1 SVCQSLFAMSGSIG
15 KGLEQELKC
24 PLCRAWFV
32 RPLLLPC
39 GHSLCRDCWAGIQQ
53 APADDQMSVLSETD
67 SGVSLPASRPDSLVT
82 AVPGAAGTIGGF
94 LCPACRKPV
103 APPHSQQLPAN
114 RALERLVSAAAAASS
129 ANKDHGSQDCG
140 NDEDVVE
147 LNDCRRHPGEPGAF
161 CLSCRGSFACGL
173 CAGEEPC
180 AAEAR
185 RSRRRRRAAPACT
198 AAGRLQSSE
207 GFVEPQSAYSSLK
220 MQGFVEPQSAY
231 SSLKMQGFV
240 EPQSAYSSLKMQGFV
255 EPQSAYISL
264 KMQGFVEPQSAYS
277 SLKMQGF
284 VEPQSAYSC
293 LKMWSSTE
301 LSQALQSLSEQAKS
315 GSEFLQ
321 RLKSSSERIKSNR
334 EVMAAAVTEQFDSLV
349 SALQSK
355 KQ

>member
-1 SVCQSLFAMSGSIG
+1 LSRNVRQASAKASR
-15 KGLEQELKC
+15 QELKC

-67 SGVSLPASRPDSLVT
+67 SLGRVPAG
-82 AVPGAAGTIGGF
+82 VPGRTV
-94 LCPACRKPV
+94 CDRCRWRRRT
-103 APPHSQQLPAN
+103 ASSCPAN

-180 AAEAR
+180 AGGGGGGVGDGGER
-185 RSRRRRRAAPACT
+185 HQPVPLPAACKA
-198 AAGRLQSSE
+198 Q
-207 GFVEPQSAYSSLK
+207 
-220 MQGFVEPQSAY
+220 
-231 SSLKMQGFV
+231 
-240 EPQSAYSSLKMQGFV
+240 
-255 EPQSAYISL
+255 
-264 KMQGFVEPQSAYS
+264 
-277 SLKMQGF
+277 
-284 VEPQSAYSC
+284 
-293 LKMWSSTE
+293 
-301 LSQALQSLSEQAKS
+301 
-315 GSEFLQ
+315 
-321 RLKSSSERIKSNR
+321 KSNR
-334 EVMAAAVTEQFDSLV
+334 EVMAAAVNGAVLTRWL

-355 KQ
+355 KQVMLRPAGI